1 MGEVGA
7 TEGTGY
13 PAGSVDAGPLPSR
26 ARLELE
32 VVCGVEVS
40 GYLVG
45 STAFK
50 AAGTGDPRPAGS
62 IPVHLRQAMPGHGA
76 FLRARL
82 VPWSRNG
89 HGCPRDR
96 CCSRSFLMVF
106 SARSYPR

>member
-13 PAGSVDAGPLPSR
+13 PAGSVDAGTLPSR
-26 ARLELE
+26 AGLELE

-50 AAGTGDPRPAGS
+50 AAGTGEPRPAGS
-62 IPVHLRQAMPGHGA
+62 IPVHLRQGNPAHGA
-76 FLRARL
+76 FLTARL
-82 VPWSRNG
+82 VPWSRIG
-89 HGCPRDR
+89 HNYRRRGLR
-96 CCSRSFLMVF
+96 SRL
-106 SARSYPR
+106 